1 MDALTALANGL
12 NLRAK
17 LVYAGGACGQW
28 LMDHNSDK
36 SIWFH
41 LVGKGRGW
49 VHSPAWAAPLELA
62 DGDLIL
68 FLPHAAQH
76 FLSYSPA
83 HLPGDMAGTRLTNWD
98 QGEAGFVCG
107 EIELAVPQSP
117 LWRTLPAEIVI
128 RKTEAGETS
137 ARLIQLVIA
146 ESASPRFGSNSV
158 IERLC
163 DSLFILVIRHCIE
176 ATLVRQG
183 VFAAMQDR
191 RLATVLHLI
200 HQEPWHP
207 WTIAEFCTRVGLS
220 KTVLTDKFKKLIG
233 ASPVEYLK
241 DWRMQIAAQW
251 LKESGMT
258 IDRVAERCGYD
269 SVAAFSK
276 AFKRCFGVSPGAY
289 RRSST
294 AIPGR
299 GPLPAPTVRGDAA

>member
-1 MDALTALANGL
+1 MGALTALANGL

-17 LVYAGGACGQW
+17 LAYAGGVCGQW

-41 LVGKGRGW
+41 LVSKGQGW

-62 DGDLIL
+62 DGDLIM

-83 HLPGDMAGTRLTNWD
+83 DLPGDMDGTRLTNLGD
-98 QGEAGFVCG
+98 GETGFVCG

-117 LWRTLPAEIVI
+117 LWRALPAEIVI
-128 RKTEAGETS
+128 RKAEAGEIL
-137 ARLIQLVIA
+137 ARLIELIIA
-146 ESASPRFGSNSV
+146 ESASQRFGSGSV

-163 DSLFILVIRHCIE
+163 DSLFILVVRHCIE
-176 ATLVRQG
+176 TNLARQG
-183 VFAAMQDR
+183 VFAAMQDS
-191 RLATVLHLI
+191 RLAAVLNLI
-200 HQEPWHP
+200 HAEPWHP

-233 ASPVEYLK
+233 ASPVEYLT

-251 LKESGMT
+251 LKESNMT
-258 IDRVAERCGYD
+258 IDRVAERCSYD
-269 SVAAFSK
+269 SVPAFSK
-276 AFKRCFGVSPGAY
+276 AFKRSFGVSPGAY
-289 RRSST
+289 RRS
-294 AIPGR
+294 AAARPG
-299 GPLPAPTVRGDAA
+299 

>member
-17 LVYAGGACGQW
+17 LVYAGGVCGQW

-41 LVGKGRGW
+41 LVSKGKGW

-68 FLPHAAQH
+68 FMPHAAQH

-83 HLPGDMAGTRLTNWD
+83 HLPSNMDATRLTNLGE
-98 QGEAGFVCG
+98 GEAGFVCG

-128 RKTEAGETS
+128 RRTEAGEIS
-137 ARLIQLVIA
+137 ARLIELIIA
-146 ESASPRFGSNSV
+146 ESATHRFGSVSV

-163 DSLFILVIRHCIE
+163 DSLFILVMRHCIE
-176 ATLVRQG
+176 TNLVRQG

-191 RLATVLHLI
+191 RLATVLNLI
-200 HQEPWHP
+200 HGEPWHP
-207 WTIAEFCTRVGLS
+207 WTIAEFCDRVGLS
-220 KTVLTDKFKKLIG
+220 KTALIDNFKKSIG
-233 ASPVEYLK
+233 ASPVEYLT

-251 LKESGMT
+251 LKEPGMT
-258 IDRVAERCGYD
+258 IDRVAGRCGYD
-269 SVAAFSK
+269 SVPAFSK
-276 AFKRCFGVSPGAY
+276 AFKRSLGVSPGAY
-289 RRSST
+289 RRS
-294 AIPGR
+294 
-299 GPLPAPTVRGDAA
+299 

>member
-1 MDALTALANGL
+1 VELDDALTALANGF

-17 LVYAGGACGQW
+17 LVYAGGVCGQW
-28 LMDHNSDK
+28 LMDHNSNK

-41 LVGKGRGW
+41 LVSKGRGW

-76 FLSYSPA
+76 LLSYSPA
-83 HLPGDMAGTRLTNWD
+83 HLPGDMEGTRLTDWD

-107 EIELAVPQSP
+107 EIEPAVPQSP
-117 LWRTLPAEIVI
+117 LWRSLPAEIVI
-128 RKTEAGETS
+128 RKSEAGDIS
-137 ARLIQLVIA
+137 VRLIGLIIS
-146 ESASPRFGSNSV
+146 ESASPRYGSDSV

-163 DSLFILVIRHCIE
+163 DSLFILVVRHCIE
-176 ATLVRQG
+176 KDLVRQG

-207 WTIAEFCTRVGLS
+207 WTIAEFCARVGLS
-220 KTVLTDKFKKLIG
+220 KTALTDKFRKLVG
-233 ASPVEYLK
+233 DSPVEYLT

-258 IDRVAERCGYD
+258 IDRVAERCSYD

-276 AFKRCFGVSPGAY
+276 AFKRTFGVSPGAY
-289 RRSST
+289 RRS
-294 AIPGR
+294 
-299 GPLPAPTVRGDAA
+299 AAARLG